1 MIVRLVGL
9 YDYLDVSYG
18 VIGRYL
24 VVVLF
29 YDLYE
34 IGKVVFYVFFE
45 DFLGEMKLDKIR
57 FKIVGV
63 VILKLL
69 IKLLIIKR
77 RIEIQMIFLSLC
89 RFLEKNIFLVE
100 DIVQVGFQE
109 FNLKYFL
116 VVSIYDCYGNMIL
129 VWFFYGNFWNIV
141 ID

>member
-1 MIVRLVGL
+1 MICKMIVRLVGL

-69 IKLLIIKR
+69 IKLLIIKM
-77 RIEIQMIFLSLC
+77 RIEI
-89 RFLEKNIFLVE
+89 
-100 DIVQVGFQE
+100 
-109 FNLKYFL
+109 
-116 VVSIYDCYGNMIL
+116 
-129 VWFFYGNFWNIV
+129 
-141 ID
+141 